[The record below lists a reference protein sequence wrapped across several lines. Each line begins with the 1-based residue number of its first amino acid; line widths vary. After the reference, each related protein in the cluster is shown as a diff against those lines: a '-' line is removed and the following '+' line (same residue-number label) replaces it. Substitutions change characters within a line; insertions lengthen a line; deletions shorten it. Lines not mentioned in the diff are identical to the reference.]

1 MIFQVIV
8 DISLCV
14 HLLQYTSVHQRCCL
28 VVSSAE
34 IRWNIFTGLV
44 SQVAGKGKTHLLA
57 DTDRHRLAGCT
68 QVVLANSRSFTR
80 ISLESINLA
89 LSRNTKLLG
98 LLTRVS
104 TILKRQGQE

>member
-1 MIFQVIV
+1 MLPGRVLSGNKVEYF
-8 DISLCV
+8 
-14 HLLQYTSVHQRCCL
+14 HWTCL
-28 VVSSAE
+28 PGSGKA
-34 IRWNIFTGLV
+34 
-44 SQVAGKGKTHLLA
+44 KGKIHLLA

>member
-44 SQVAGKGKTHLLA
+44 SQVAGKTHLLA
-57 DTDRHRLAGCT
+57 DMDRHRLAGCT